1 MKWFR
6 SNIRHGARLAL
17 FALAV
22 QFALSFGHFHA
33 VAAQT
38 SPATQSGSTQA
49 YLYHADN
56 LLAADRASDLVQRRS
71 PSNHDSDRQP
81 NDPCAICAAI
91 ALANTVL
98 FATPPVLLLPQ
109 AVELLHLTTDA
120 AFAHL
125 NSASGAFQPRAPPLT

>member
-6 SNIRHGARLAL
+6 SNVKHGARFAL

-33 VAAQT
+33 VSAQT
-38 SPATQSGSTQA
+38 SPPGQIGPAQA
-49 YLYHADN
+49 SLYHAGLVATDT
-56 LLAADRASDLVQRRS
+56 ASEFAEPQS
-71 PSNHDSDRQP
+71 PSSHDPDHQSG
-81 NDPCAICAAI
+81 DPCAICAVI

-109 AVELLHLTTDA
+109 AVELLRFVTDA
-120 AFAHL
+120 EFVHL
-125 NSASGAFQPRAPPLT
+125 NSASVAFQPRAPPFS